1 MRKFLALLLS
11 FAVAF
16 GMTPL
21 SFAFESY
28 AEDTSA
34 EDEIYYGEPGE
45 DYEEGEVIVC
55 VKGGTQALVASGIFS
70 KEATKLASGNKQ
82 IKAEKFDGLET
93 TIAKQEI
100 TIDETLIEFETS
112 EGKAEQAAAV
122 SHNDEEAYAEAV
134 QTQEEETK
142 ADEEPYSFILIKSKK
157 DDVTNLIEKLEKL
170 DCVAFA
176 EPNIKCE
183 PTSASL
189 TLADAEDEPG
199 YKYQWYLDKSGIGAE
214 FDVAATEAY
223 QKTGFANEKE
233 VVVAV
238 MDTGVDYTHPDLQD
252 SMWTGGTITALTNL
266 GGGKYGINTSGEG
279 NKNDPQDR
287 YVGHGTHCASTIAS
301 NWKNQKGVAGVNG
314 NAKIMACGWMGA
326 TGGDPSDWIVAM
338 NYVLKAKEKGVNV
351 VATNNSWG
359 PSGNLGY
366 VGGSV
371 DLMCNLAGEQG
382 IVSCFAAGNDKWN
395 HDKFP
400 NLAYSSPYIVTVG
413 AMQSNGEA
421 ASFSERGEKTV
432 DVFAPGTQILA
443 ATTLQNG
450 GDVDMAP
457 QYLPWVQPS
466 TDSVVYEDFE
476 DDNYEISASGH
487 RYVGGSGKPDP
498 DIIKRNV
505 GLGDSKSIGLDLSNY
520 ENANEIGIEIEVPKT
535 AIDQIDDKCYMA
547 FETGIKDFSF
557 KSASTPFYGNED
569 VAIMEYWNGSEW
581 KVLTYTTSSGSTQPT
596 LAVGY
601 RDKNCSILSGELTA
615 PNISDIKSAAS
626 AVGELK
632 LRIAIKLENK
642 TSTSEFYIDN
652 FGIGTKASDY
662 YYSNGTSMATP
673 CTAAVVSMIA
683 GARNTIPSTSADSR
697 EVIARL
703 KGGVK
708 KTGKL
713 DNDCVTQGCVQ
724 ATSAFMTEDELNPVP
739 TGLVTYT
746 NGTAKIGGYFFGD
759 SSGDVKIGGLSA
771 NILSWSNKE
780 LMIEIPAAVKYGVQE
795 ISITKSNGNTGRW
808 FNAIKLNKTESDKG
822 YIDLNT
828 YKKTYRLQKIDG
840 SYKDYKTQDMIPVR
854 IAANDD
860 GILAILTDVED
871 SFGRLL
877 FYSFDTGT
885 WKDVSISSDADFR
898 MSFSVNSST
907 GNPDHCYALAGEGH
921 KIYLACNNSR
931 DGLYWLC
938 TLDTSNASSPTWTKK
953 VEIPWQLR
961 YGPIGII
968 DGKLYVTLGMGYDG
982 TVCELNP
989 NNGDMTPSPYATISY
1004 DTEYVDFYF
1013 HEPQGMGGYF
1023 LTSGSNKVIAGY
1035 KIFGTGY
1042 DDKMN
1047 KSFKPLAYKDG
1058 AWVKSQKD
1066 IYASMDANQLY
1077 WAAYGATNQGFIMA
1091 GPAKDIGKETMNDTW
1106 AYDIS
1111 SDSYRALGVSLDN
1124 SRMRAQAGTCHGNKF
1139 YVMGSSGNDNKLM
1152 FKYLDLT
1159 EFGLSQYDHTHTL
1172 VGHAS
1177 NDATREATGNSA
1189 YWSCETCDKYF
1200 RDKDGVNECSADSWI
1215 IPRIRLHMT
1224 HYEAITETC
1233 TADGRSEY
1241 WHCSEDG
1248 KFYSDNRGL
1257 HEISENSWVIPK
1269 HHTLTAHA
1277 SSQATC
1283 TASGNSAYW
1292 SCNGCNKYFSDASG
1306 VAEIAENTWVTPI
1319 SSHSMKVVNPPKPA
1333 TCTERGVKEFY
1344 ECEYCEKYYWDLSGN
1359 SIITNLYDVWIEK
1372 IPHSLN
1378 HVSANAATCA
1388 AVGNTEHWEC
1398 SACGG
1403 CFNDASA
1410 SGTSYPASHFALPAL
1425 GHSKTTHQAQ
1435 EATCT
1440 ASGNSAYTACSR
1452 CHKYFSDSNC
1462 TNEISANSW
1471 ITSGLGHIT
1480 PLEHVSGQAATAS
1493 NYGWHEHWMCTRQGC
1508 GMRFKTATG
1517 DAYTDDSW
1525 KIPATGGGSNPPGG
1539 GGGGNE
1545 SSGTEEKIVMPDV
1558 SKLKTSDVTY
1568 AVSKDDLVFEMKG
1581 LENLK
1586 EGTDY
1591 EIHLLG
1597 LNPNSIGKHSGELV
1611 FLNAYTQLGTVDI
1624 EYVVV
1629 PQGTFIKKLSPKKKS
1644 MTVSFAKQKIQ
1655 TTGYQI
1661 RYGLKS
1667 SMKSAKTITINKN
1680 TKTTATIKNLKSK
1693 KKYYVQTRT
1702 YKNVK
1707 ETVKVKG
1714 KNKKKTVKYCS
1725 SWSEKKSVKVK

>member
-16 GMTPL
+16 SMTPL
-21 SFAFESY
+21 AFLCESY
-28 AEDTSA
+28 AGESSA

-122 SHNDEEAYAEAV
+122 SHNDKEAYTEAV
-134 QTQEEETK
+134 QTQEEESIS
-142 ADEEPYSFILIKSKK
+142 DEEPYSFVLINSNK
-157 DDVTNLIEKLEKL
+157 DDITNLVEKLEKL

-183 PTSASL
+183 PTSVAL
-189 TLADAEDEPG
+189 TLADAENEPG
-199 YKYQWYLDKSGIGAE
+199 YKHQWYSDKSGIGAE
-214 FDVAATEAY
+214 FDMSATEAY
-223 QKTGFANEKE
+223 QKTGFPNEKE

-252 SMWTGGTITALTNL
+252 SMWTGGNIGALTSL
-266 GGGKYGINTSGEG
+266 GGGLYGINTSGEG

-287 YVGHGTHCASTIAS
+287 HVGHGTHCASTIAS
-301 NWKNQKGVAGVNG
+301 NWKNEEGIAGING
-314 NAKIMACGWMGA
+314 NAKIMACCWMGA
-326 TGGDPSDWIVAM
+326 NGGDSSDWIIAM
-338 NYVLKAKEKGVNV
+338 NYVIEAKKAGVNV

-359 PSGNLGY
+359 PAGNLGY
-366 VGGSV
+366 VGGSA

-382 IVSCFAAGNDKWN
+382 IVSCFAAGNDEWN

-413 AMQSNGEA
+413 AMQSDGKPS
-421 ASFSERGEKTV
+421 SFTERGEKTV

-443 ATTLQNG
+443 ATTLQND
-450 GDVDMAP
+450 GDVEMVP
-457 QYLPWVQPS
+457 QYLPWIQE
-466 TDSVVYEDFE
+466 TADSIIYEDFE
-476 DDNYEISASGH
+476 DNNDIVSAEGIRISD
-487 RYVGGSGKPDP
+487 GSGNPS
-498 DIIKRNV
+498 IIRRTK
-505 GLGDSKSIGLDLSNY
+505 GLGDSKSIGLDLSSCDVDD
-520 ENANEIGIEIEVPKT
+520 EFGFVLHIPKS
-535 AIDQIDDKCYMA
+535 AIDQITDKCCIA
-547 FETGIKDFSF
+547 LETGAKNMEF
-557 KSASTPFYGNED
+557 KASGYTNKNIA
-569 VAIMEYWNGSEW
+569 VCQYWTGTKWSTLLNG
-581 KVLTYTTSSGSTQPT
+581 TQPT
-596 LAVGY
+596 LVVKY
-601 RDKNCSILSGELTA
+601 RDPNCSVMSGKLTDS
-615 PNISDIKSAAS
+615 NIADIKSAAS
-626 AVGELK
+626 SAGELK
-632 LRIAIKLENK
+632 LRLVIKLVSKEDNA
-642 TSTSEFYIDN
+642 EFYIDN
-652 FGIGTKASDY
+652 FGIGTETSGY
-662 YYSNGTSMATP
+662 YYSDGTSMATP

-683 GARNTIPSTSADSR
+683 GARNAIPSTSADSR

-724 ATSAFMTEDELNPVP
+724 ATSAFILEDELNPVP
-739 TGLVTYT
+739 TGLITYV

-759 SSGDVKIGGLSA
+759 SSGDVKIGGVSA
-771 NILSWSNKE
+771 NVLSWSNKE
-780 LMIEIPAAVKYGVQE
+780 IMIEIPAAVKYGVQE
-795 ISITKSNGNTGRW
+795 IAVTKYNGNTGRW

-860 GILAILTDVED
+860 GILAIIKDVED
-871 SFGRLL
+871 AFGRLL
-877 FYSFDTGT
+877 FYSFSTST
-885 WKDVSISSDADFR
+885 WSDVSIASTSDFN
-898 MSFSVNSST
+898 MSFTSGGIY
-907 GNPDHCYALAGEGH
+907 GNPDQCYALAGEGH

-953 VEIPWQLR
+953 VEIPWPLR
-961 YGPIGII
+961 YGPIGIV
-968 DGKLYVTLGMGYDG
+968 DGKLYVTLGTGYYG
-982 TVCELNP
+982 AVYELNP
-989 NNGDMTPSPYATISY
+989 NTGEMTESPYAEITDSDYIY
-1004 DTEYVDFYF
+1004 RMMFMDF
-1013 HEPQGMGGYF
+1013 ELMKEVNGMGGYF
-1023 LTSGSNKVIAGY
+1023 LTSGSTKVIAGY
-1035 KIFGTGY
+1035 KMNMG
-1042 DDKMN
+1042 DDAMN
-1047 KSFKPLAYKDG
+1047 KSHKPLAYQNG
-1058 AWVKSQKD
+1058 TWVKSQKD
-1066 IYASMDANQLY
+1066 FYASVDANQVY

-1111 SDSYRALGVSLDN
+1111 SDSYRALGVSVDN
-1124 SRMRAQAGTCHGNKF
+1124 SRMRAQAGTCHDNKF
-1139 YVMGSSGNDNKLM
+1139 YVLGSSGNDKKLI

-1159 EFGLSQYDHTHTL
+1159 KFDLTQNNYSHTL
-1172 VGHAS
+1172 EAQAS
-1177 NDATREATGNSA
+1177 SEPTCAESGNIAYWKCINCGKHFADEVCATELTGNS
-1189 YWSCETCDKYF
+1189 WSKA
-1200 RDKDGVNECSADSWI
+1200 KL
-1215 IPRIRLHMT
+1215 PHQMT
-1224 HYEAITETC
+1224 HASEQAPTKTVS
-1233 TADGRSEY
+1233 GNWEY
-1241 WHCSEDG
+1241 WLCSECG
-1248 KFYSDNRGL
+1248 IHYK
-1257 HEISENSWVIPK
+1257 
-1269 HHTLTAHA
+1269 
-1277 SSQATC
+1277 
-1283 TASGNSAYW
+1283 
-1292 SCNGCNKYFSDASG
+1292 DASG
-1306 VAEIAENTWVTPI
+1306 DVAWL
-1319 SSHSMKVVNPPKPA
+1319 
-1333 TCTERGVKEFY
+1333 
-1344 ECEYCEKYYWDLSGN
+1344 D
-1359 SIITNLYDVWIEK
+1359 
-1372 IPHSLN
+1372 
-1378 HVSANAATCA
+1378 
-1388 AVGNTEHWEC
+1388 
-1398 SACGG
+1398 
-1403 CFNDASA
+1403 
-1410 SGTSYPASHFALPAL
+1410 
-1425 GHSKTTHQAQ
+1425 
-1435 EATCT
+1435 
-1440 ASGNSAYTACSR
+1440 
-1452 CHKYFSDSNC
+1452 
-1462 TNEISANSW
+1462 NE
-1471 ITSGLGHIT
+1471 
-1480 PLEHVSGQAATAS
+1480 
-1493 NYGWHEHWMCTRQGC
+1493 
-1508 GMRFKTATG
+1508 
-1517 DAYTDDSW
+1517 W
-1525 KIPATGGGSNPPGG
+1525 KRPATGGGSNPPGG

-1611 FLNAYTQLGTVDI
+1611 FLNAYTQLGTIDI

-1693 KKYYVQTRT
+1693 KKYYVQIRT

-1707 ETVKVKG
+1707 EKVKG
-1714 KNKKKTVKYCS
+1714 KKKTVKYTS
-1725 SWSEKKSVKVK
+1725 SWSDKKSVKVK